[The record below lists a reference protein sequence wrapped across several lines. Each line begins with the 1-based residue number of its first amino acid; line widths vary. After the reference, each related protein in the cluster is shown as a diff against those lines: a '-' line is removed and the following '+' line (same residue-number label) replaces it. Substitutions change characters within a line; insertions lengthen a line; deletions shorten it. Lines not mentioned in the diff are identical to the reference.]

1 MFKSVK
7 ETFSDKAFVKTAMG
21 LVFPI
26 AMQNL
31 LMSGVNFLDNIMIG
45 RLGETAIASVSLA
58 NQYFFVVNLIVFG
71 LCSGAGVFVSQF
83 WGKGDTEG
91 IRKALGINII
101 LGCIVS
107 LIFALVGFFA
117 PHGIMRLFTP
127 ETDVIS
133 LGATYLVIIVIGYVP
148 TAVSMALQIG
158 IKGTARTKIPL
169 FMSFFA
175 LCVNGILNYILI
187 FGKFGFPAMGVA
199 GAALATVISR
209 FAEMILTIIL
219 IKIHA
224 PEILFT
230 FSDIK
235 GITKPF
241 VRRFGTTVMPV
252 VLNETLWG
260 LGTCLYSFVY
270 GRMGT
275 DTVAAV
281 SIAATIDR
289 LVNIFMFGIGNASM
303 VMIGSEVGAGNI
315 ETGRK
320 YASRF
325 SVISCL
331 LGGAMAVFIVVFS
344 PLMLTVFKVSPAV
357 RTTAFL
363 VLVDIAI
370 MAFFQCYN
378 HTNIV
383 GSLRSGGDTKFCL
396 IIDLFGV
403 WGLSLPLLAICGLVL
418 KMPIEYTYF
427 TLIVEQLFKMVV
439 IRRRLSNGKWIS
451 NLVRDM

>member
-1 MFKSVK
+1 MFKSVR
-7 ETFSDKAFVKTAMG
+7 EAFSDKTFFKTALG

-71 LCSGAGVFVSQF
+71 ICSGAGVFVSQF

-91 IRKALGINII
+91 IRKVIGINII
-101 LGCIVS
+101 LGCLVS
-107 LIFALVGFFA
+107 MVFALVGLFA
-117 PHGIMRLFTP
+117 PRSIMRLFTP
-127 ETDVIS
+127 ESDVIS
-133 LGATYLVIIVIGYVP
+133 LGATYLVIIVIGYIP
-148 TAVSMALQIG
+148 TSVSMALQIG
-158 IKGTARTKIPL
+158 IKGTARTRIPL
-169 FMSFFA
+169 LMSLFA
-175 LCVNGILNYILI
+175 LCTNGILNYLLI

-219 IKIHA
+219 IKIYA
-224 PEILFT
+224 PEIICGL
-230 FSDIK
+230 SDIK
-235 GITKPF
+235 DITKPF
-241 VRRFGTTVMPV
+241 FKRFNTTVLPV
-252 VLNETLWG
+252 VINESLWG

-281 SIAATIDR
+281 SIAATVDR
-289 LVNIFMFGIGNASM
+289 LVNIFMFGVGNASM
-303 VMIGSEVGAGNI
+303 VMIGREVGAGNI
-315 ETGRK
+315 DTGRK

-325 SVISCL
+325 SVISWL
-331 LGGAMAVFIVVFS
+331 LGGVMALVIVCFS
-344 PLMLTVFKVSPAV
+344 PLILNVFKVSAAV
-357 RTTAFL
+357 RLTAFL
-363 VLVDIAI
+363 ILVDIAI

-383 GSLRSGGDTKFCL
+383 GTLRSGGDTKFCL
-396 IIDLFGV
+396 IIDLLGV
-403 WGLSLPLLAICGLVL
+403 WGISLPLLAIFGLVL
-418 KMPIEYTYF
+418 KFPIEYTYL
-427 TLIVEQLFKMVV
+427 TLFVEQLVKTFV
-439 IRRRLSNGKWIS
+439 IRHRLKCGKWIS
-451 NLVRDM
+451 NLVKDL